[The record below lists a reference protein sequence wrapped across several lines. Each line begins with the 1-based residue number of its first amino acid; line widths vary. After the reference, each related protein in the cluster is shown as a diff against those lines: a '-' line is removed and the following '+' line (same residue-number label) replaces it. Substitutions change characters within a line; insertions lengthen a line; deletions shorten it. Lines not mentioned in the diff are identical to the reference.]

1 MHNSFAQN
9 VAPVIPDL
17 KDLTLNEDGSA
28 SVFIIATDANNDSL
42 IYSAQVTQIKFMLS
56 LPKHLI

>member
-1 MHNSFAQN
+1 MKNNFSFFFNFLIFGIVHSSFAQN

-17 KDLTLNEDGSA
+17 KDTLNEDGSA

-42 IYSAQVTQIKFMLS
+42 IYCK
-56 LPKHLI
+56 